1 MKEVEILKTLKAEY
15 KAATGTE
22 YDANKKPAAGAV
34 PAAPAQAAGGAS
46 GDLAIWEKVAAQ
58 GNKIRDLKSKKAA
71 KVWVILMGSDWRSCL
86 VPKIEFETVTRASI
100 TQDYCDIETI
110 VPESEVRRDHI
121 YDFEILFLVLH
132 LLQQLPLK

>member
-1 MKEVEILKTLKAEY
+1 MEISHILEILKTLKAEY

-71 KVWVILMGSDWRSCL
+71 KV
-86 VPKIEFETVTRASI
+86 
-100 TQDYCDIETI
+100 
-110 VPESEVRRDHI
+110 
-121 YDFEILFLVLH
+121 
-132 LLQQLPLK
+132 